1 MDYQQAQKIRSK
13 SFASIMTEK
22 LAEGGGIGGS
32 LRATVSEKSQA
43 RMKGIKEKFD
53 ILNIAKMMTGGS
65 NLAPAILGRLLGR
78 NTRDIK
84 YFAGIKDKRTAS
96 KLNSTDNGVSPE
108 MMGILE
114 KIYDFLKETNDEDR
128 LKKQEESQFAEE
140 KELERMRRHKELM
153 EAITGKP
160 YINTYTKVKKEEEG
174 DNTSLMDSLFGKEAF
189 KMLSRLIRFAI
200 SPLGLTILGFTAAYE
215 LVSWLAENT
224 PDMRIPDASGALAIL
239 ESGDPKLIA
248 KYKTSDM
255 TGREVLED
263 IITKGK
269 ENAQDLLTDTEG
281 NAADIEKLGG
291 LEAVKKLAAMEIPNP
306 VSVAGRDYADK
317 LSFTKEQ
324 FIKNNKKM
332 TKKAAEEFW
341 NENYAPIYNDDGTK
355 RTPEEI
361 IKLEKPSVSAQPEL
375 TSMNRTPEQAFQA
388 LNENPASLKPEP
400 TYASNVGQKLNVL
413 QGENLMANIFDK
425 TAVAEA
431 VTTNNLI
438 RNNVDVATRGYIP
451 PVRNQEETFQQM
463 ILYST
468 RVV

>member
-22 LAEGGGIGGS
+22 LAEGGGIGSS

-84 YFAGIKDKRTAS
+84 YFAGIKDKKTAS
-96 KLNSTDNGVSPE
+96 KLGPTGDGVNPE

-114 KIYDFLKETNDEDR
+114 KIYEFLKETNDEDR

-160 YINTYTKVKKEEEG
+160 YTNTYTKVKKEENG
-174 DNTSLMDSLFGKEAF
+174 TSLMDSIFGSGAF
-189 KMLSRLIRFAI
+189 KLLGNLLKFAI
-200 SPLGLTILGFTAAYE
+200 SPLGLTILGFVAAQQ
-215 LVSWLAENT
+215 LLTWIAENMPDLKIPT
-224 PDMRIPDASGALAIL
+224 PEQALNL
-239 ESGDPKLIA
+239 LQSGDTKEIMRFDKIA
-248 KYKTSDM
+248 PEGM
-255 TGREVLED
+255 TGEEYLKD
-263 IITKGK
+263 IVERGQEK
-269 ENAQDLLTDTEG
+269 AQDLLLDPEL
-281 NAADIEKLGG
+281 NKKEIEQFGG
-291 LEAVKKLAAMEIPNP
+291 LEKVKRLAGAKVPELI
-306 VSVAGRDYADK
+306 AGSDLEPKVISREEYV
-317 LSFTKEQ
+317 
-324 FIKNNKKM
+324 KNSRK
-332 TKKAAEEFW
+332 TKKAAADYWDEKFGPF
-341 NENYAPIYNDDGTK
+341 YKPDGTLK
-355 RTPEEI
+355 SPEEI
-361 IKLEKPSVSAQPEL
+361 KNKSALPENV

-388 LNENPASLKPEP
+388 LNENPNLLKSEP
-400 TYASNVGQKLNVL
+400 SYASNTGNKLNIL
-413 QGENLMANIFDK
+413 QGENLMAKIFDK

-438 RNNVDVATRGYIP
+438 RNNVDTATRGYIP
-451 PVRNQEETFQQM
+451 SVRNSEETFQQM
-463 ILYST
+463 IIYST